1 MKTNYLAVFLLLLGH
16 SMSNAAEQHSLFDG
30 KSFQGWEGDT
40 NKSFRIEAGAIVGGS
55 LSNAVPRNEFLA
67 TKRAYTN
74 FVLEL
79 DWKVLGK
86 GVNGGVQIRSARIPN
101 HHEVSGYQADLGD
114 PSWWGCLYDESRRN
128 KVLAQAPAEIAEKTI
143 KREAWNHYTIRCE
156 GKRIQLS
163 INGHATVDYTET
175 ESGIADGGIIA
186 LQIHGGGPSEA
197 WYKNIV
203 VSELP

>member
-1 MKTNYLAVFLLLLGH
+1 MKTTYLAAFLLLIGQAV
-16 SMSNAAEQHSLFDG
+16 SNAGEQNSLFDG
-30 KSFQGWEGDT
+30 RSFKGWEGDT
-40 NKSFRIEAGAIVGGS
+40 NHSFRIEAGAIVGGN
-55 LSNAVPRNEFLA
+55 LTRPVPRNEFLA
-67 TKRAYTN
+67 TTRIYTN

-86 GVNGGVQIRSARIPN
+86 GVNGGIQIRSARIPN

-114 PSWWGCLYDESRRN
+114 PGWWGCLYDESRRN
-128 KVLAQAPAEIAEKTI
+128 RVLAQAPAQIAEKI
-143 KREAWNHYTIRCE
+143 VKHEDWNHYSIRCE

-163 INGHATVDYTET
+163 INGHPTVDYTET
-175 ESGIADGGIIA
+175 EAGIQESGIIA

-203 VSELP
+203 VKELP